1 MWKMK
6 NEHRG
11 CFPIF
16 VQRVNIFVNML
27 YINILRNIFM
37 ESFGRSILEE
47 TKTNI
52 KVDIHLFIFN
62 YEQQRNK
69 ETTLFIISLSILFSS
84 CFVYLEKKLFI
95 S

>member
-52 KVDIHLFIFN
+52 KVDIQKRRRLI
-62 YEQQRNK
+62 Y
-69 ETTLFIISLSILFSS
+69 
-84 CFVYLEKKLFI
+84 
-95 S
+95 